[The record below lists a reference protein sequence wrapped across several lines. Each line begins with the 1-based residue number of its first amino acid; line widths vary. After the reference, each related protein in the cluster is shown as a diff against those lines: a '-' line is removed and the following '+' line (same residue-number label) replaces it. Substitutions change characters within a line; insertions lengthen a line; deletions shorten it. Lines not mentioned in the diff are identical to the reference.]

1 MIMFTFGYKSSF
13 SSILRAL
20 AAIGIGL
27 VMVFDNAASVTV
39 VKVIAAFLLAS
50 GVVSLVYGFI
60 RNRRDGV
67 LPLMAV
73 NAVVDLILG
82 LLLFL
87 NPVWVAGF
95 IVMLIGIV
103 LILFGGIQ
111 LLALAG
117 TLSLLGAGFSTLIL
131 SICAVV
137 GGAFLLFNPFGERIM
152 SICAGSFLLLYGVS
166 ELISSWRIRK
176 AKEAYEIRFNA
187 TQEDQPEPDVIET
200 PGLDDAKEVNYTKV
214 DE

>member
-87 NPVWVAGF
+87 NPVWVASF
-95 IVMLIGIV
+95 IVTLIGIV

>member
-1 MIMFTFGYKSSF
+1 MFTFGYKTSF

-20 AAIGIGL
+20 ATIGIGL
-27 VMVFDNAASVTV
+27 VMIFDNAASVTV
-39 VKVIAAFLLAS
+39 VKVVAAFLLAS
-50 GVVSLVYGFI
+50 GIVSLVYGFI
-60 RNRRDGV
+60 RNKRDGV
-67 LPLMAV
+67 
-73 NAVVDLILG
+73 

-95 IVMLIGIV
+95 IVTLIGIV

-117 TLSLLGAGFSTLIL
+117 AMSLLGAGFSTLIL
-131 SICAVV
+131 SICAVA

-152 SICAGSFLLLYGVS
+152 SVCAGSFLLLYGVS

-176 AKEAYEIRFNA
+176 AKEAYEIRFN
-187 TQEDQPEPDVIET
+187 TPDEPQSDQDVIET
-200 PGLDDAKEVNYTKV
+200 SGLDDAKEVDYTKV

>member
-13 SSILRAL
+13 SSILRVL

-60 RNRRDGV
+60 RNKRDGV

-95 IVMLIGIV
+95 IVTLIGIV

>member
-1 MIMFTFGYKSSF
+1 MFTFGYKTSISG
-13 SSILRAL
+13 ILRAL

-27 VMVFDNAASVTV
+27 VMIFDNEASVTV

-50 GVVSLVYGFI
+50 GLVSLVYGFI
-60 RNRRDGV
+60 RNKKDGV

-95 IVMLIGIV
+95 IVTLIGIL

-111 LLALAG
+111 LFALAG

-131 SICAVV
+131 SICAVI

-176 AKEAYEIRFNA
+176 AREAYEIRFS
-187 TQEDQPEPDVIET
+187 TPDEPRPDRNGIET
-200 PGLDDAKEVNYTKV
+200 SDLDDVKEVNYTKV

>member
-27 VMVFDNAASVTV
+27 VMIFDNEASETV
-39 VKVIAAFLLAS
+39 VKVIAAFLCAS
-50 GVVSLVYGFI
+50 GFVSLIYGII
-60 RNRRDGV
+60 RNKREGV

-73 NAVVDLILG
+73 NAVVDALLG
-82 LLLFL
+82 LLLFM
-87 NPVWVAGF
+87 NPAWVAGF
-95 IVMLIGIV
+95 IVKLIGIA
-103 LILFGGIQ
+103 LILFGGLQ
-111 LLALAG
+111 LFALAG
-117 TLSLLGAGFSTLIL
+117 TLSLLGVGFSTLIL

-137 GGAFLLFNPFGERIM
+137 GGAFLLFSPFGEWVM
-152 SICAGSFLLLYGVS
+152 SVCAGGFLILYGVS

-176 AKEAYEIRFNA
+176 AKEAYEIRFN
-187 TQEDQPEPDVIET
+187 TPEEPQPDSDVIET
-200 PGLDDAKEVNYTKV
+200 SGLDDAKEVNYTKV

>member
-1 MIMFTFGYKSSF
+1 MFTFGYKSSF

-20 AAIGIGL
+20 AAVGIGL
-27 VMVFDNAASVTV
+27 VMIFDNAASETV

-50 GVVSLVYGFI
+50 GLVSLIYGFI
-60 RNRRDGV
+60 RNKRDGV

-73 NAVVDLILG
+73 NAAVDLVLG

-87 NPVWVAGF
+87 NPAWVAGF
-95 IVMLIGIV
+95 IVTLIGIV
-103 LILFGGIQ
+103 LILFGGLQ
-111 LLALAG
+111 LFALAG

-137 GGAFLLFNPFGERIM
+137 GGAFLLFSPFGERVM
-152 SICAGSFLLLYGVS
+152 SICAGSFLVLYGVS

-176 AKEAYEIRFNA
+176 AMETYEIRFNTPDEPQA
-187 TQEDQPEPDVIET
+187 DQDVIET
-200 PGLDDAKEVNYTKV
+200 SGLDDAKEVNYTKV

>member
-1 MIMFTFGYKSSF
+1 MFTFGYKTSF

-20 AAIGIGL
+20 ATIGIGL
-27 VMVFDNAASVTV
+27 VMIFDNAASVTV
-39 VKVIAAFLLAS
+39 VKVVAAFLLAS
-50 GVVSLVYGFI
+50 GIVSLVYGFI
-60 RNRRDGV
+60 RNKRDGV

-82 LLLFL
+82 ILLFL

-95 IVMLIGIV
+95 IVTLIGIV

-111 LLALAG
+111 LLAM
-117 TLSLLGAGFSTLIL
+117 SLLGAGFSTLIL
-131 SICAVV
+131 SICAVA

-152 SICAGSFLLLYGVS
+152 SVCAGSFLLLYGVS

-176 AKEAYEIRFNA
+176 AKEAYEIRFN
-187 TQEDQPEPDVIET
+187 TPDEPQSDQDVIET
-200 PGLDDAKEVNYTKV
+200 SGLDDAKEVDYTKV

>member
-1 MIMFTFGYKSSF
+1 MFTFGYKSSF

-27 VMVFDNAASVTV
+27 VMIFDNEASETV
-39 VKVIAAFLLAS
+39 VKVIAAFLFAS
-50 GVVSLVYGFI
+50 GLVSLIYGFI
-60 RNRRDGV
+60 RNKREGV

-73 NAVVDLILG
+73 NAAVDMLLG

-87 NPVWVAGF
+87 NPAWVAGF
-95 IVMLIGIV
+95 IITLIGIV
-103 LILFGGIQ
+103 LILFGGLQ

-117 TLSLLGAGFSTLIL
+117 TMSLLGAGFSTLIL

-137 GGAFLLFNPFGERIM
+137 GGAFLLFSPFGEAVM
-152 SICAGSFLLLYGVS
+152 GICAGSFLILYGVS

-176 AKEAYEIRFNA
+176 AKEAYEIRFN
-187 TQEDQPEPDVIET
+187 TPEEPQNDQDAIDT
-200 PGLDDAKEVNYTKV
+200 SGIDDAKEVNYTKV

>member
-1 MIMFTFGYKSSF
+1 MFTFGYKSSF

-20 AAIGIGL
+20 AAVGIGL
-27 VMVFDNAASVTV
+27 VMIFDNAASETV

-50 GVVSLVYGFI
+50 GLVSLIYGFI
-60 RNRRDGV
+60 RNKRDGV

-73 NAVVDLILG
+73 NAAVDLVLG

-87 NPVWVAGF
+87 NPAWVAGF
-95 IVMLIGIV
+95 IVTLIGIV
-103 LILFGGIQ
+103 LILFGGLQ
-111 LLALAG
+111 LFALAG

-137 GGAFLLFNPFGERIM
+137 GGAFLLFSPFGERVM
-152 SICAGSFLLLYGVS
+152 SICAGSFLVLYGVS

-176 AKEAYEIRFNA
+176 AMEAYEIRFN
-187 TQEDQPEPDVIET
+187 TPDEPQTDQDVIET
-200 PGLDDAKEVNYTKV
+200 SGLDDAKEVNYTKV

>member
-1 MIMFTFGYKSSF
+1 MIMFKFGYKSSF

-60 RNRRDGV
+60 RNKRDGV

-95 IVMLIGIV
+95 IVTLIGIV